1 MSGKGKDSD
10 AAAADFRLQFYLDA
24 IPRLHGGRRAGRM
37 RSMNPTRIRSGFTLI
52 ELLTVIAIIAILMGL
67 LLPALNAAKNAAR
80 KAQAKNDETQFVTAV
95 KAFYTDYG
103 TYPVDPAIGGT
114 NDIEYGD
121 TVGGVDTYHNYDVV
135 NVLRADTS
143 GSDTLTVSG
152 SSPIYVNTRQVVYLD
167 VPLVK
172 NSTSPKAGLGTGS
185 ATEQSAYNISK
196 GGEWYDPWG
205 VPYIIAI
212 DANYNG
218 YIDSPSNAALLNYT
232 SGSVNY
238 VQYNG
243 KNALQTGCV
252 AGSFGLD
259 GVQGSASS
267 PKNYTGSDDVL
278 SWE

>member
-1 MSGKGKDSD
+1 
-10 AAAADFRLQFYLDA
+10 
-24 IPRLHGGRRAGRM
+24 
-37 RSMNPTRIRSGFTLI
+37 LI

-67 LLPALNAAKNAAR
+67 LLPALSAAKNAAR
-80 KAQAKNDETQFVTAV
+80 RAQAKNDVTQFVTAV

-103 TYPVDPAIGGT
+103 TYPIDPGIATSSGT
-114 NDIEYGD
+114 NIDVEYGNSAD
-121 TVGGVDTYHNYDVV
+121 PYHNYDVV

-172 NSTSPKAGLGTGS
+172 NLTSPKAGLGTGS
-185 ATEQSAYNISK
+185 ETNSYTIKK

-212 DANYNG
+212 DGNYDG
-218 YIDSPSNAALLNYT
+218 YIDGTNMVLLKYTPGSINYL
-232 SGSVNY
+232 
-238 VQYNG
+238 QYNG
-243 KNALQTGCV
+243 GSALQTGCV

-259 GVQGSASS
+259 GVQGSQSS
-267 PKNYTGSDDVL
+267 PGNYTGSDDVL

>member
-1 MSGKGKDSD
+1 
-10 AAAADFRLQFYLDA
+10 
-24 IPRLHGGRRAGRM
+24 M
-37 RSMNPTRIRSGFTLI
+37 RHMNPIRTRSGFTLI

-67 LLPALNAAKNAAR
+67 LLPAVNAAKNAAR

-103 TYPVDPAIGGT
+103 TYPVDPAITTSNT

-121 TVGGVDTYHNYDVV
+121 IAGGDKYHNQDVV
-135 NVLRADTS
+135 NVLRADTTA
-143 GSDTLTVSG
+143 GDTLTVSG

-172 NSTSPKAGLGTGS
+172 NNSAPKAGLGTG
-185 ATEQSAYNISK
+185 TETGIADGK

-205 VPYIIAI
+205 APYIVAI
-212 DANYNG
+212 DANYDG
-218 YIDSPSNAALLNYT
+218 YIDNQPGIVLLQYT
-232 SGSVNY
+232 TGSVNY
-238 VQYNG
+238 IQYG
-243 KNALQTGCV
+243 GGNALQTGCV

-259 GVQGSASS
+259 GVQGSVAN
-267 PKNYTGSDDVL
+267 PKNFTSSDDVL